1 MSGKIFVALAGNI
14 GTGKSTA
21 AEIIADHFDFD
32 LYCEP
37 VLENRFLRPYYKDM
51 KRWSFTLQMEFLFK
65 RLEHHDTI
73 ERARQSCVQDRSL
86 IEDPEVFAKYL
97 HGLGHMTD
105 DELALYYDYFQH
117 MNKSARQP
125 DKLILL
131 HTPDINVLLRR
142 IAQRGREEESGIT
155 GTFLKGLNNYYEGF
169 AEVARAKYELDVL
182 VLDVTSRDIRKGEG
196 RDWFID
202 QATAFFADRRQS
214 SLF

>member
-117 MNKSARQP
+117 MNKRARQP